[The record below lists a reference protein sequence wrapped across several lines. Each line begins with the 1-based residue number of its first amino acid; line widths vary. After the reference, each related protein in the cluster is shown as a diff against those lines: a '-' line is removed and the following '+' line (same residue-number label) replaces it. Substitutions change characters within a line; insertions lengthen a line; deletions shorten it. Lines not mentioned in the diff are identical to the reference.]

1 MANVFEPQW
10 DEEYDFPP
18 LTGRYARV
26 GKQAGG
32 ERLGAAVYEAPP
44 GAAVSPM
51 HVHHANEEMILV
63 LAGTPT
69 LRAADGVRQLK
80 PGDVVPCL
88 RGPRGA
94 HRLENH
100 SDEPIRV
107 LIVSTMVEPDVV
119 EQLHTDKIVA
129 STGDDANI
137 TFRKEDAVDQFLGEV
152 DELPRDSPSQ

>member
-1 MANVFEPQW
+1 MANVFDPQW

-18 LTGRYARV
+18 LSGRYALV

-32 ERLGAAVYEAPP
+32 ERLGASVYEIPP

-69 LRAADGVRQLK
+69 LRAADGVRELA

-88 RGPRGA
+88 RGPDGA
-94 HRLENH
+94 HRVENH

-119 EQLHTDKIVA
+119 EHLDTDKIVA
-129 STGDDANI
+129 STSADENA
-137 TFRKEDAVDQFLGEV
+137 TFRKEDAVDQFLGEM

>member
-1 MANVFEPQW
+1 MANVFDPRW

-18 LTGRYARV
+18 LSGRYALV

-32 ERLGAAVYEAPP
+32 ERLGASVYEIPP

-69 LRAADGVRQLK
+69 LRAPEGARELK
-80 PGDVVPCL
+80 PGDVVPCP

-94 HRLENH
+94 HRIENH
-100 SDEPIRV
+100 SQDPIRV
-107 LIVSTMVEPDVV
+107 LIGSTMVEPDVV
-119 EQLHTDKIVA
+119 EHLETDKIVA
-129 STGDDANI
+129 STGAEQNV
-137 TFRKEDAVDQFLGEV
+137 TFRKEDAVDQFLGEM